1 MRSAAIK
8 KARRAINAASRTNA
22 EEEAVVKVG
31 LIPINVGV
39 SDPELIVAIA
49 QKAEAVGLE
58 SIWTYEHA
66 VVPADYAS
74 RYPYSRSG
82 KMPAT
87 TPETNFVDPLIALTF
102 VAAHTKTL
110 RLATGVN
117 ILPQANPLMAAKQV
131 AALDV
136 LSKGRFM
143 YGVGA
148 GWLEEE
154 FKAMGV
160 PFEKRGARFDD
171 YLVAMKKVWSGD
183 LVEHESER
191 IHWSGWKSYPLPV
204 QRPHPPLII
213 GGSGDAAFR
222 RVVQHGNGWFA
233 PTAGPAQLAELL
245 GKLRAEAAKVGRDF
259 ATIEITATWFYA
271 GEGVDS
277 IAAYRDL
284 GVSRLV
290 APLYGL
296 GAPVMEGLEKLGND
310 LARIA

>member
-1 MRSAAIK
+1 MKI
-8 KARRAINAASRTNA
+8 
-22 EEEAVVKVG
+22 G
-31 LIPINVGV
+31 LIPINVGL
-39 SDPELIVAIA
+39 SDPEQVVAIA
-49 QKAEAVGLE
+49 QQAESVGLE

-66 VVPADYAS
+66 VVPAEYES

-87 TPETNFVDPLIALTF
+87 TPETNFIDPLIALAF
-102 VAAHTKTL
+102 IAGNTKTL
-110 RLATGVN
+110 RLGTGVN

-131 AALDV
+131 ASLDV

-143 YGVGA
+143 FGVGA

-154 FKAMGV
+154 FNAMGV

-171 YLVAMKKVWSGD
+171 YLVAMKKVWSGE

-204 QRPHPPLII
+204 QKPHPPLII

-222 RVVQHGNGWFA
+222 RVVQHGDGWFA
-233 PTAGPAQLAELL
+233 PTAGSAQLAELL
-245 GKLRAEAAKVGRDF
+245 PKLHAEAAKAGRDP

-271 GEGVDS
+271 GEGIDS
-277 IAAYRDL
+277 VAAYRDL

-310 LARIA
+310 LAKIA